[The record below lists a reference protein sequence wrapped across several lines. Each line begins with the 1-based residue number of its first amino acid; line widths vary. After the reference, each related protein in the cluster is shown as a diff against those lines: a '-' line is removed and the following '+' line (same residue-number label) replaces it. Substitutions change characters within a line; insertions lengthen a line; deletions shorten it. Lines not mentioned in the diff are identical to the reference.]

1 MLDRALRPRQ
11 DLRVQGQLQ
20 IQTVTSGSL
29 SMISLYQRDEQSLSR
44 LQKLRFFPLAA
55 TGGQGSYLVDESG
68 RKLLDLSASWGAV
81 SLGHAHPA
89 VRAAVGRALSD
100 QAGASTLSV
109 ANQPAIE
116 LAEQLLAL
124 TPGAGARRVWL
135 GHSGSDA
142 NETVARAVVAA
153 TGRPRLISFV
163 GAYHGGTAGSM
174 AVSAH
179 SVQEHAEKAAG
190 LHTIPYPDPYRPW
203 KGDESGGA
211 IIAGLERAFAEDCPP
226 EEVAALFIEPIQS
239 DGGLI
244 VPPAGFMAR
253 LVDLCRAHGILIV
266 SDEVKVGLGRSGRFH
281 CIAHEGVEADIVV
294 MGKGLGGGLPLSAVI
309 GPAAVMDYAT
319 SFSMQT
325 LHGNPVCA
333 SAGLAVLDTLAS
345 EGLTE
350 NATEVGAHLQACLQD
365 LAQRHVLIGD
375 VRGRGLAIGVELVT
389 ERKSKAPAA
398 REAAKLVYR
407 AFELGLVLFYVGM
420 NSNVLEMTPPLTLSR
435 AEAEEAVGI
444 LDRALSD
451 VAAGKVPDGAVAG
464 FEGW

>member
-1 MLDRALRPRQ
+1 M
-11 DLRVQGQLQ
+11 
-20 IQTVTSGSL
+20 T
-29 SMISLYQRDEQSLSR
+29 SLYQRDVQSLSR

-55 TGGQGSYLVDESG
+55 TGGKGSYLLDEDG
-68 RKLLDLSASWGAV
+68 RRLLDLSASWGAV

-89 VRAAVGRALSD
+89 LKEAVGRALSD
-100 QAGASTLSV
+100 QAAASLLST
-109 ANQPAIE
+109 ANLPAIE
-116 LAEQLLAL
+116 LAERLLAL
-124 TPGAGARRVWL
+124 TPGEGERRVWL

-142 NETVARAVVAA
+142 NETAARAVVAA
-153 TGRPRLISFV
+153 SGRPRLIAFV

-174 AVSAH
+174 AISAH

-190 LHTIPYPDPYRPW
+190 LHLIPYPDPYRPFE
-203 KGDESGGA
+203 GDESGSA
-211 IIAGLERAFAEDCPP
+211 IIAALERAFESDCPP

-244 VPPAGFMAR
+244 VPPTGFMIR
-253 LVDLCRAHGILIV
+253 LAELCRKHGILVV

-281 CIAHEGVEADIVV
+281 CIAHEGLEADIVV

-309 GPAAVMDYAT
+309 GPASIMDYAS

-325 LHGNPVCA
+325 LHGNAVCA
-333 SAGLAVLDTLAS
+333 SAGLAVLDTLVA
-345 EGLTE
+345 EGLME
-350 NATEVGAHLQACLQD
+350 NAAQVGAHLQSCLKD
-365 LAQRHVLIGD
+365 LAQHHALIGD

-389 ERKSKAPAA
+389 DRQSRDPAA

-407 AFELGLVLFYVGM
+407 AFELGLVLYYVGM

-435 AEAEEAVGI
+435 AEAEAAVEI
-444 LDRALSD
+444 LDRALTD
-451 VAAGKVPDGAVAG
+451 VVQGRVPDEAIAG

>member
-1 MLDRALRPRQ
+1 M
-11 DLRVQGQLQ
+11 
-20 IQTVTSGSL
+20 S
-29 SMISLYQRDEQSLSR
+29 SLYQRDQQSLSR
-44 LQKLRFFPLAA
+44 LQKLRFFPLAV
-55 TGGQGSYLVDESG
+55 TGGKGSYLVDEAG
-68 RKLLDLSASWGAV
+68 RRLLDLSASWGAV

-89 VRAAVGRALSD
+89 LQEAVGRALGN
-100 QAGASTLSV
+100 QAGASTLSA

-116 LAEQLLAL
+116 LAERLLEL
-124 TPGAGARRVWL
+124 TPGAGERRVWL

-142 NETVARAVVAA
+142 NETVARATVAA
-153 TGRPRLISFV
+153 TGRPRLISFI

-174 AVSAH
+174 AISAH
-179 SVQEHAEKAAG
+179 SVQEHAKKAAG
-190 LHTIPYPDPYRPW
+190 LHLIPYPDPYRPFE
-203 KGDESGGA
+203 DDPSGA
-211 IIAGLERAFAEDCPP
+211 PIIAALERAFANDCPP

-244 VPPAGFMAR
+244 VPPPGFMAR
-253 LVDLCRAHGILIV
+253 LAGLCRSHGILVV

-281 CIAHEGVEADIVV
+281 CIAHEAVEPDITV

-309 GPAAVMDYAT
+309 GPAAVLDHAS

-325 LHGNPVCA
+325 LHGNAVCA
-333 SAGLAVLDTLAS
+333 SAGLAVLEILAA

-350 NATEVGAHLQACLQD
+350 QAAEVGAHLQSCLRD
-365 LAQRHVLIGD
+365 LAQRHPLIGD

-389 ERKSKAPAA
+389 DRASRSPAA

-407 AFELGLVLFYVGM
+407 AFELGLVLYYVGM

-435 AEAEEAVGI
+435 AEAEEAVAI
-444 LDRALSD
+444 LDRALGD
-451 VAAGKVPDGAVAG
+451 VVAGRVPDEAVAG

>member
-1 MLDRALRPRQ
+1 M
-11 DLRVQGQLQ
+11 
-20 IQTVTSGSL
+20 T
-29 SMISLYQRDEQSLSR
+29 SLYQRDVQSLSR

-55 TGGQGSYLVDESG
+55 TGGKGSYLLNEDG
-68 RKLLDLSASWGAV
+68 RRLLDLSASWGAV

-89 VRAAVGRALSD
+89 LKEAVGKALSD
-100 QAGASTLSV
+100 QAAASVLST
-109 ANQPAIE
+109 ANLPAIE
-116 LAEQLLAL
+116 LAERLLAL
-124 TPGAGARRVWL
+124 TPGEGERRVWL

-142 NETVARAVVAA
+142 NETAARAVVAA
-153 TGRPRLISFV
+153 SGRPRLISFV

-174 AVSAH
+174 AISAH

-190 LHTIPYPDPYRPW
+190 LHLIPYPDPYRPFE
-203 KGDESGGA
+203 GDESGSS
-211 IIAGLERAFAEDCPP
+211 IIAALERAFESDCPP

-244 VPPAGFMAR
+244 VPPAGFMIR
-253 LVDLCRAHGILIV
+253 LAELCRKHGILVV

-281 CIAHEGVEADIVV
+281 CIAHEGLEADIVV

-309 GPAAVMDYAT
+309 GPASIMDYAS

-325 LHGNPVCA
+325 LHGNAVCA
-333 SAGLAVLDTLAS
+333 SAGLAVLDTLVA

-350 NATEVGAHLQACLQD
+350 NAAQVGAHLQSCLKD
-365 LAQRHVLIGD
+365 LAQRHALIGD

-389 ERKSKAPAA
+389 DRQSRDPAA

-407 AFELGLVLFYVGM
+407 AFELGLVLYYVGM

-435 AEAEEAVGI
+435 AEAEAAVEI

-451 VAAGKVPDGAVAG
+451 VVQGRVPDDAIAG

>member
-1 MLDRALRPRQ
+1 M
-11 DLRVQGQLQ
+11 
-20 IQTVTSGSL
+20 T
-29 SMISLYQRDEQSLSR
+29 SLYQRDEQTLSR

-55 TGGQGSYLVDESG
+55 RGGRGSYLVDENG
-68 RKLLDLSASWGAV
+68 REILDLSASWGAV

-89 VRAAVGRALSD
+89 VQAAVGQALGD

-109 ANQPAIE
+109 ANRPAIE
-116 LAEQLLAL
+116 LAERLLAL
-124 TPGAGARRVWL
+124 TPGTGERRVWL

-153 TGRPRLISFV
+153 TGRPRLISFI

-190 LHTIPYPDPYRPW
+190 LHTIAYPDPYRPW
-203 KGDESGGA
+203 QDDASGAA
-211 IIAGLERAFAEDCPP
+211 IIADLERAFESDCPP

-244 VPPAGFMAR
+244 VPPEDFMAR
-253 LVDLCRAHGILIV
+253 LVALCRAHGILVV

-281 CIAHEGVEADIVV
+281 CIAHEGVEPDIVV

-309 GPAAVMDYAT
+309 GPAAVMDYAS

-333 SAGLAVLDTLAS
+333 SAGLAVLDTLAA
-345 EGLTE
+345 EKLTE
-350 NATEVGAHLQACLQD
+350 NAAAVGAHLQTCLKD
-365 LAQRHVLIGD
+365 LAQRHALIGD

-389 ERKSKAPAA
+389 DRMSKTPAA
-398 REAAKLVYR
+398 REAAKLVFR
-407 AFELGLVLFYVGM
+407 AFELGLCLFYVGM

-435 AEAEEAVGI
+435 AEAEQAVEI
-444 LDRALSD
+444 LDRALID
-451 VAAGKVPDGAVAG
+451 VVEGRVPDEALAG